1 MTFEADTRGAA
12 ITPFGLSISRRQILG
27 LSLATAGAFAMGVQG
42 KVLAQDATP
51 VRGGTL
57 RGAVVGPI
65 TSLDPYTSKL
75 SSGDSITYRFMYNSI
90 LEISS
95 TGELIPELASEW
107 SISED
112 GLTYTFTL
120 VEGVTFHDGTPLDGE
135 AIKWNLE
142 RYKQEGSS
150 YSSADRLRVID
161 TIDASTPGT
170 LVITLV
176 SPNTPFLTNMGAVPI
191 VSPTAVESMGDDF
204 QLTGI
209 GSGPFKTVSWEPGAT
224 ATFERFE
231 EYWETAPDGEALPY
245 LDGVVIEGVPD
256 DSVRLLNL
264 QSGQF
269 EVNERINPRDV
280 ATLQANQDIEVIPVS
295 HATPYIIALNPTK
308 APFDNKLLR
317 QAVAAALDRQ
327 AIIDNI
333 SFGTG
338 YTLAIAF
345 LPESWFYIEG
355 PQAEYNP
362 DRARELLA
370 EAGYPDGIDI
380 TFSIIN
386 RPTDATIAQIAKAQ
400 LDEVGIRTTI
410 ETLERT
416 TWVDLWTAREGEM
429 GCLQGGMTPVDPDG
443 QSGWWSDT
451 SLANYAGYDNPEIRE
466 LIAQANQTTDQAERL
481 ALWQQVV
488 ELNTDDAVYT
498 FIGAIPTTMAV
509 RANVKDLVTVGGI
522 YWQLSDVWLDQ

>member
-1 MTFEADTRGAA
+1 
-12 ITPFGLSISRRQILG
+12 
-27 LSLATAGAFAMGVQG
+27 
-42 KVLAQDATP
+42 
-51 VRGGTL
+51 
-57 RGAVVGPI
+57 
-65 TSLDPYTSKL
+65 
-75 SSGDSITYRFMYNSI
+75 
-90 LEISS
+90 
-95 TGELIPELASEW
+95 
-107 SISED
+107 
-112 GLTYTFTL
+112 
-120 VEGVTFHDGTPLDGE
+120 
-135 AIKWNLE
+135 
-142 RYKQEGSS
+142 
-150 YSSADRLRVID
+150 
-161 TIDASTPGT
+161 
-170 LVITLV
+170 
-176 SPNTPFLTNMGAVPI
+176 
-191 VSPTAVESMGDDF
+191 
-204 QLTGI
+204 
-209 GSGPFKTVSWEPGAT
+209 
-224 ATFERFE
+224 
-231 EYWETAPDGEALPY
+231 
-245 LDGVVIEGVPD
+245 
-256 DSVRLLNL
+256 VRLLNL

-345 LPESWFYIEG
+345 LPDSWFYIEG

-362 DRARELLA
+362 DRAKELLA
-370 EAGYPDGIDI
+370 EAGYPDGVDV

-400 LDEVGIRTTI
+400 LDAVGIRTSI

-416 TWVDLWTAREGEM
+416 TWVDLWTARDGEM

-466 LIAQANQTTDQAERL
+466 LIAQANQTTDQAERV
-481 ALWQQVV
+481 ALWQKVV

-509 RANVKDLVTVGGI
+509 RTNVKDLVTVGGI
-522 YWQLSDVWLDQ
+522 YWELRDVWLEQ